1 MIARFLFVS
10 VLLPWLDLYVK
21 LFVAGEKLY
30 RQATGRDKPGVPEHL
45 RNYEPERQAS
55 SDD

>member
-30 RQATGRDKPGVPEHL
+30 RQASGRTKPGVPEHL
-45 RNYEPERQAS
+45 RNYQPDNQAP